1 MKLQQ
6 ATRCAI
12 WAVIELASRP
22 DEQIRAQELAETYRT
37 SKNHLVRIL
46 HALTKARIV
55 TSARGPGGGFTFCG
69 NAKRLTLYDII
80 CLFETGWPNEEGD
93 DADPVNPLAGE
104 LSRVF
109 HEVDRITSA
118 TLRSVTVQT
127 IINNARR
134 SAKPPRRHSQA
145 PARRS

>member
-46 HALTKARIV
+46 NALTKARIV

-93 DADPVNPLAGE
+93 DAAPVNPLAGE